1 MSDQPNHTKGLYKVI
16 TWGTALSFG
25 ILAAL
30 AVSMKDFIGG
40 NAAFDFS
47 LFTVLA
53 FVAGCTVGWI
63 FWRIVLSKARRSPEN
78 KQSGST

>member
-1 MSDQPNHTKGLYKVI
+1 MNEDAGHQKTLFRVI

-30 AVSMKDFIGG
+30 AVSMKDFLGG

-47 LFTVLA
+47 FLSVVG
-53 FVAGCTVGWI
+53 FVAGVAAGWL
-63 FWRIVLSKARRSPEN
+63 FWRFVFSRAARSKN

>member
-1 MSDQPNHTKGLYKVI
+1 MSDPTDHAKGLHRI
-16 TWGTALSFG
+16 IIWGTALSFG

-40 NAAFDFS
+40 NAAFEFS
-47 LFTVLA
+47 FWTVLA
-53 FVAGCTVGWI
+53 FAGGFALGWM
-63 FWRIVLSKARRSPEN
+63 FWRFIFSKASKTPKN